1 MRRRR
6 VMRRRAPLP
15 FNLLLNKIRRQRPR
29 RAADNLAHGPAAAAE
44 LAAEVA
50 ARDGR
55 DEALFACGAVALVLG
70 VGGVGVLRL
79 LVRGAS

>member
-1 MRRRR
+1 MS
-6 VMRRRAPLP
+6 RRAPLP
-15 FNLLLNKIRRQRPR
+15 LNFLLNEIRRQRPR
-29 RAADNLAHGPAAAAE
+29 CAADNLAHGPAAAAE

-50 ARDGR
+50 TRDGR
-55 DEALFACGAVALVLG
+55 DEAFFTCGAVALVLG